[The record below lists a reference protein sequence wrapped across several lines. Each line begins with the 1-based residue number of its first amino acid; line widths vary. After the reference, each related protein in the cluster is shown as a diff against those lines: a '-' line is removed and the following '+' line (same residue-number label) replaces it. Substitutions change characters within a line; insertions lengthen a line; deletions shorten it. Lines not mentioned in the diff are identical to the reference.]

1 MSYRGR
7 KVAVYL
13 KAARDNLMFGFYD
26 SLAHIKY
33 FVKVE
38 KLNFTLKTSP
48 VPRGISPR
56 HPRYIVEA
64 GRYIKPIEKKIYKG
78 IDGIFNDITVYKG
91 LNMEARGRAMYSTWG
106 KYTDPVAIGLDA
118 KRFDQHVSLDA
129 LRWEHNRY
137 KKYYPGDK
145 HFARLMRLQ
154 EKNQCSASIPGEGY
168 LSFEIVGGRQSGEP
182 NTSSGNVVLMCG
194 MVYEY
199 LQEKNIFE
207 HCSLVN
213 DGDDCVLICES
224 WVVPIII
231 STIDEF
237 FLKLGFSLTVEKP
250 VSVFEEIEFC
260 QSHPVF
266 DGTQYIMVRDPRV
279 AISKDAV
286 SLKPL
291 DSKGVYEKW
300 CAAVGKGGLS
310 LTAGLPVWQS
320 FYRRFVRLS
329 NGANPLSD
337 PTLEGGFWRLSK
349 GMNRAESDLISDEA
363 RFSFWLA
370 FKITPS
376 EQEALEHYYDNLDMS
391 ADEEIE
397 RFAVIPLRGDNP
409 W

>member
-1 MSYRGR
+1 
-7 KVAVYL
+7 
-13 KAARDNLMFGFYD
+13 
-26 SLAHIKY
+26 
-33 FVKVE
+33 
-38 KLNFTLKTSP
+38 
-48 VPRGISPR
+48 
-56 HPRYIVEA
+56 
-64 GRYIKPIEKKIYKG
+64 
-78 IDGIFNDITVYKG
+78 
-91 LNMEARGRAMYSTWG
+91 
-106 KYTDPVAIGLDA
+106 
-118 KRFDQHVSLDA
+118 
-129 LRWEHNRY
+129 
-137 KKYYPGDK
+137 
-145 HFARLMRLQ
+145 
-154 EKNQCSASIPGEGY
+154 
-168 LSFEIVGGRQSGEP
+168 
-182 NTSSGNVVLMCG
+182 